1 MVMLVNLKST
11 TQILDG
17 KYYFSSISSSSEDI
31 NTTKLLQ
38 HIATE
43 AGFNTDFE
51 FIENV
56 QFSDE
61 GIFKDDELLNSGLN

>member
-1 MVMLVNLKST
+1 MILKNLSIIQLLEK
-11 TQILDG
+11 L
-17 KYYFSSISSSSEDI
+17 FSSISSSSEDI

-38 HIATE
+38 HIASE

-56 QFSDE
+56 NFSDD
-61 GIFKDDELLNSGLN
+61 GIFKDDELFEFFLN